1 MVNMEKNGSD
11 EIIIDLALVFR
22 ALRKKLWLILTVA
35 VLCCALVLTMVFF
48 FVEPRYQST
57 VSFYVNN
64 YAHSSGNDS
73 SSISSGDLTASKNL
87 VDSYIVILRSRTT
100 LDEVITYAGVNRTP
114 AQVRGMIS
122 ADSVNSTEFFEV
134 VVTSTDPS
142 EAAKIADAVTHVL
155 PQRIASIIDG
165 TSAKVMD
172 NAQIPTKPSSPN
184 YTESALWGFLG
195 GLLLCAVVVVLW
207 EVLDVTVRTVEDI
220 ERSCAFPVLAAVP
233 NVNSTSEGGY
243 YTPSAL
249 KKKNKDALF
258 AKDNR
263 QNPTE
268 ISFAASEAYKLLR
281 TKLLFSFADENAC
294 HVIGMSS
301 ALAGEGKSLTAINL
315 ASTLAQMN
323 MRVLLIDCDL
333 RRPTVA
339 SKLRIQKIPG
349 LTNHLTRQVS
359 LEEIVQTYSVDEE
372 ASIHVITSGRN
383 PPNPME
389 MLSSD
394 KMGRV
399 LDNLKSNYDYIIL
412 DLPPVDEV
420 SDAMAVSKF
429 TDGILLVVRQD
440 YCDRNALNAA
450 AREFKFV
457 DANVLGVIYN
467 CAEDSGTGY
476 GKKYYKKYGAYYT
489 EAARKQKA
497 AQDHIANVR
506 KEREEQ

>member
-1 MVNMEKNGSD
+1 MVNIEKNSGD
-11 EIIIDLALVFR
+11 EITIDLALVFR
-22 ALRKKLWLILTVA
+22 ALWKKLWLILLVA
-35 VLCCALVLTMVFF
+35 VLSCALVLAAVFF
-48 FVEPRYQST
+48 FVDPKYQSS

-100 LDEVITYAGVNRTP
+100 LDEVIAYADVDRTYDQLRN
-114 AQVRGMIS
+114 MIT
-122 ADSVNSTEFFEV
+122 ANSVNSTEFFEV
-134 VVTSTDPS
+134 VVTSTDPA
-142 EAAKIADAVTHVL
+142 EAEKIANAITQVL
-155 PQRIASIIDG
+155 PRRIANIIDG

-172 NAQIPTKPSSPN
+172 HAQISLQPSSPS
-184 YTESALWGFLG
+184 YSKSALLGFFG
-195 GLLLCAVVVVLW
+195 GLLLCVLLVVLW
-207 EVLDVTVRTVEDI
+207 EILDVTVRTVEDI
-220 ERSCAFPVLAAVP
+220 ERSCNFPVLAAVP
-233 NVNSTSEGGY
+233 NVNSTSEGGHY
-243 YTPSAL
+243 APAVM
-249 KKKNKDALF
+249 KKNREAMFSKES
-258 AKDNR
+258 R

-281 TKLLFSFADENAC
+281 TKLLFSFADENTC

-301 ALAGEGKSLTAINL
+301 SLAGEGKSLTSINL

-349 LTNHLTRQVS
+349 LTNYLTRQVS
-359 LEEIVQTYSVDEE
+359 LDEIIQTYSVDEE
-372 ASIHVITSGRN
+372 AAIHVITSGRN

-394 KMGRV
+394 KMGRA
-399 LDNLKSNYDYIIL
+399 LEKLKANYDYIIL

-440 YCDRNALNAA
+440 YCDRNALSAA

-476 GKKYYKKYGAYYT
+476 GKKYYKQYGAYYQD
-489 EAARKQKA
+489 AAQKQKA
-497 AQDHIANVR
+497 AQER
-506 KEREEQ
+506 KAAAKNTKAE

>member
-1 MVNMEKNGSD
+1 MS
-11 EIIIDLALVFR
+11 
-22 ALRKKLWLILTVA
+22 
-35 VLCCALVLTMVFF
+35 
-48 FVEPRYQST
+48 
-57 VSFYVNN
+57 
-64 YAHSSGNDS
+64 
-73 SSISSGDLTASKNL
+73 
-87 VDSYIVILRSRTT
+87 
-100 LDEVITYAGVNRTP
+100 EVIAYAGVDRTY
-114 AQVRGMIS
+114 AQLQGMVT

-142 EAAKIADAVTHVL
+142 EAAKIAEAITQVL
-155 PQRIASIIDG
+155 PQRIANIIDG

-172 NAQIPTKPSSPN
+172 HAQISTQPSSPS
-184 YTESALWGFLG
+184 YSKSAMWGFLA
-195 GLLLCAVVVVLW
+195 GLLLSAVVVVLW

-220 ERSCAFPVLAAVP
+220 ERSCSYPVLAAVP
-233 NVNSTSEGGY
+233 NVNSTTEGGY
-243 YTPSAL
+243 YSPSVR
-249 KKKNKDALF
+249 KKNRDALY

-281 TKLLFSFADENAC
+281 TKLLFSFADENTC

-323 MRVLLIDCDL
+323 MRALLIDCDL

-339 SKLRIQKIPG
+339 SKLRIQKVPG

-359 LEEIVQTYSVDEE
+359 LDEIIQTYSVDEE
-372 ASIHVITSGRN
+372 ASIHVISSGRN

-399 LDNLKSNYDYIIL
+399 LSKLKENYDYIIL

-440 YCDRNALNAA
+440 YCDRNALSAA

-476 GKKYYKKYGAYYT
+476 GKKYYKQYGAYYQD
-489 EAARKQKA
+489 AMRKQKA
-497 AQDHIANVR
+497 AQER
-506 KEREEQ
+506 KAAAKKENDEQ